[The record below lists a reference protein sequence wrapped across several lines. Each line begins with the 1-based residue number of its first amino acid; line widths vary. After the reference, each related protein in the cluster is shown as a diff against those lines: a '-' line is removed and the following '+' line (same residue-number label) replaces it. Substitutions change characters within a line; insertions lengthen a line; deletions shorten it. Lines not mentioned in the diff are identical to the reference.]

1 MLPILPIL
9 AQAQP
14 EPAFIGNWL
23 IVALMVL
30 TVLIALVGGVF
41 GFLAWFATRREFE
54 GHVTEFKKHA
64 DHNEGVHKDLF
75 SKLGGIERGLRG
87 EFREEM
93 KTLRE
98 EIKETSEA
106 AAGFKATIEQLN
118 QSVQHATARLDRI
131 AER

>member
-1 MLPILPIL
+1 MHPIIL
-9 AQAQP
+9 AQATP
-14 EPAFIGNWL
+14 EPAFIGNWI
-23 IVALMVL
+23 IVGLMML
-30 TVLIALVGGVF
+30 SVLIAIVGGVF

-54 GHVTEFKKHA
+54 SHVIEFKKQSE
-64 DHNEGVHKDLF
+64 HNDGVHKDLF

-98 EIKETSEA
+98 EINQTSAA